1 MTKGESAAFPRGSPY
16 QKKRILRR
24 LSARKIASDIL
35 NSVNTNTGANP
46 DTTAFIK
53 AYNPAKGDRAA
64 TTPEVWKVI
73 RPFVVGSVKPVTEL
87 RPNSVRPF
95 LTALTH
101 LATFAHRHGYDLKR
115 EVVLAPAMI
124 QAFVTKLPKG
134 SPDYEPYLWRLSKEW
149 GLTEGTAVVNDGV
162 ARPVYLSPYSDDELQ
177 ALLFAAQNQATEHRR
192 ATLLAIIFLGLGCGI
207 VRDAARDVCA
217 SDLHQHDGG
226 EWFVAAAGRCA
237 KVREG
242 FADLGL
248 EVISLRPDGRLRGDR
263 NPDEVVG
270 AAAVWLRRRRG
281 VPGLSADRLRANYIC
296 ALLNEGTALVDV
308 LAWTGLRSCE
318 ALDGYLPY
326 LTPSL
331 TGPYKE
337 RTVA

>member
-1 MTKGESAAFPRGSPY
+1 MPKTPISELDTAAF
-16 QKKRILRR
+16 
-24 LSARKIASDIL
+24 
-35 NSVNTNTGANP
+35 V
-46 DTTAFIK
+46 K

-64 TTPEVWKVI
+64 TTAEVWKVI

-124 QAFVTKLPKG
+124 QAFVAKLPKG

-149 GLTEGTAVVNDGV
+149 GLTPDATQVSDGV
-162 ARPVYLSPYSDDELQ
+162 ARPVYLTPYSDDEIQ
-177 ALLFAAQNQATEHRR
+177 TLLFAAQNQSTEQRR

-207 VRDAARDVCA
+207 VRDAARDVTA
-217 SDLHQHDGG
+217 SDLHQHDAG

-237 KVREG
+237 KVRDG
-242 FADLGL
+242 FVELGL
-248 EVISLRPDGRLRGDR
+248 EVVALRSEGRLRGKR
-263 NPDEVVG
+263 NPDDVVS

-296 ALLNEGTALVDV
+296 ALLLSKTALVDV

-326 LTPSL
+326 LTATSTCPL
-331 TGPYKE
+331 PE